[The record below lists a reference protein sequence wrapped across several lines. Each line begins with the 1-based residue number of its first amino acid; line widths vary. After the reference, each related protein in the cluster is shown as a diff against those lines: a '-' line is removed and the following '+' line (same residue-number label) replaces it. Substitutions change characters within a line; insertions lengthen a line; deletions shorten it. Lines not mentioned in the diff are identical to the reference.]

1 VENIVVAAT
10 DELEEE
16 KIKRIVDSLYG
27 DGKFTALN
35 KFSRSLEGLPETRIG
50 SIQIRFTGRD
60 FVPSPRSS
68 SPNYYRRSAVWYL
81 RC

>member
-1 VENIVVAAT
+1 MDNIVT
-10 DELEEE
+10 SIGEPEERKSKLEGVW
-16 KIKRIVDSLYG
+16 INLHG

-35 KFSRSLEGLPETRIG
+35 KFLGLPGTRIG

-60 FVPSPRSS
+60 VVPSPRSS

-81 RC
+81 RY